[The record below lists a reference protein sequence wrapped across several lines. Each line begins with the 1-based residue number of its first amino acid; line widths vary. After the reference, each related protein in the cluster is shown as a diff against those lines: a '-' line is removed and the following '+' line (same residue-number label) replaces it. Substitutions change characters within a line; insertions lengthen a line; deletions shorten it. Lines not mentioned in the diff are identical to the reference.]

1 MMNKNA
7 TIQVRID
14 TKTKNEAKNIL
25 DQLHISVSDAI
36 GIFLKQV
43 CLNKGLP
50 FDVKIP
56 NKETVKALRQAQNKA
71 ELSAFESTDALFK
84 ELDG

>member
-1 MMNKNA
+1 MNKNA

-14 TKTKNEAKNIL
+14 IKTKNEAKNIL

-56 NKETVKALRQAQNKA
+56 NKETVKAMNEARDKDK
-71 ELSAFESTDALFK
+71 LSAYDSTDGLFK
-84 ELDG
+84 ELNG